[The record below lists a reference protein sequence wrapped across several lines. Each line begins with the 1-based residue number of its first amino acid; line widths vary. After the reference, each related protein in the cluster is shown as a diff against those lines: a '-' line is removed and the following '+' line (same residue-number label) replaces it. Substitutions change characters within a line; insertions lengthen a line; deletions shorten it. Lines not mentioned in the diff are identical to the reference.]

1 MSYVPAFGVGDFVK
15 IIPLEGREGRV
26 IELIRY
32 DDAWLFVVRY
42 IREGDVRMMR
52 CLVDELE
59 PMEA

>member
-1 MSYVPAFGVGDFVK
+1 MSFVPAFGVGDFVK
-15 IIPLEGREGRV
+15 IKPLEGRHGRV

-42 IREGDVRMMR
+42 IRDGDVRMMR

-59 PMEA
+59 PVEV